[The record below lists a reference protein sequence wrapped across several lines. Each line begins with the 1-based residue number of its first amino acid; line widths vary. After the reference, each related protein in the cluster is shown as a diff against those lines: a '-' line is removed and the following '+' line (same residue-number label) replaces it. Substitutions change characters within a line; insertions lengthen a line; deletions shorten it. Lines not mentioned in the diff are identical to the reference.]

1 MLRTALIAVGALAG
15 GLTLSLAAQ
24 AASHA
29 GGPMIDAKNVSIE
42 GESFV
47 FAKVMAA
54 KDGYLVIHAVGSDG
68 QPVVPGSIGHTPV
81 KAGEN
86 VNVMVRVEGGAKSGK
101 DYVVML
107 HDETNGNGT
116 YDFGEGSTTVDTPSM
131 MGDKMAAEAF
141 KVE

>member
-1 MLRTALIAVGALAG
+1 MFRNALIAAGALAG
-15 GLTLSLAAQ
+15 GLVLAANAQ

-29 GGPMIDAKNVSIE
+29 GGPMIDTKNVSID

-68 QPVVPGSIGHTPV
+68 KPVVPGSIGHTSV

-86 VNVMVRVEGGAKSGK
+86 INVMVRIEGGASSGK

-107 HDETNGNGT
+107 HDETNGNNT
-116 YDFGEGSTTVDTPSM
+116 YDFGDSSTAVDTPSM
-131 MGDKMAAEAF
+131 MGDKMAAEKF
-141 KVE
+141 MVE